1 MHYLGGQMKLYKGID
16 TDILGIA
23 DLDKVATNLGYRNVT
38 CYYSKFP
45 GDDFE
50 EVISI
55 CSTDGDVMRMVNRME
70 NAGHTVA
77 QIYLEHRMD
86 PLDSSQV
93 DDPLLLLPEPTN
105 DPQAQNDQTDPEL
118 TEVAVEMENSDYEE
132 PNDSGSS
139 KNERLIDFEDSDEE
153 GDYIDILKE
162 AKNDKCDSKI
172 MVEKGQSSK
181 QVIQVEWD
189 GECDSDYSGSEEL
202 WPPNAGS
209 DDECNTRCLEFNE
222 EIDMKKPINLK
233 VGLTF
238 QSAVVFRKALK
249 EYCIQKGYDYTY
261 LQNEKWRVTAECK
274 EKCGWRIHASLT
286 QMQDAFRIKTF
297 TSEHNCGKHYH
308 NRRVTSSWIASKYW
322 EYIRDDITWT
332 CDALKEA
339 IRRDYNVFVSKHKC
353 YKAKHLAI
361 KMIHGSE
368 LEQFKKLW
376 SYCAAIRK
384 WQPGSTIELLTEGHK
399 FLRLYGIVETL
410 KNILPKAEHRFCV
423 RHLYANFNK
432 LYKGQ
437 VLKDAMWKA
446 ARACTEKEFLEHMKE
461 IQNLEPNAHDW
472 LKRVKAAS
480 WSKHAHNPEVNCDM
494 LLNNLAETFNSYILE
509 ARDKPIITMLEIIRQ
524 KLMKR
529 FHNKRDERQYE
540 SNICPRIKA
549 KLEKSKDAARD
560 YIVRIG
566 GVKTFEVDL
575 MYGSRFVVDLGNKSC
590 TCRRWDLSGIP
601 CSHAVACIYMDS
613 KSPEEYVD
621 PIYTKEKFMAA
632 YEILFNPVP
641 SEYDW
646 PATEYDPISPLV
658 VRTKPGRPKKARRK
672 EEGEEMHPYKVTRK
686 GLAVKC
692 GKCYQWGHNA
702 RTCKAP
708 ENPKRRI
715 YSKKANKRA
724 VDTDAAPTE
733 GKN

>member
-1 MHYLGGQMKLYKGID
+1 MYFTFVQMPIVRIELYHGGCFNFVPEMHYLGGQMKLYKGID

-50 EVISI
+50 EGISI

-70 NAGHTVA
+70 NEGHTVA

-139 KNERLIDFEDSDEE
+139 ENERLTDFEDSDEE

-172 MVEKGQSSK
+172 MGEKGQSSK

-202 WPPNAGS
+202 WPPNASS

-297 TSEHNCGKHYH
+297 KSEHNCGKHYH

-353 YKAKHLAI
+353 YRAKHLAI

-399 FLRLYGIVETL
+399 FQRLYVCLEPCKRGFLEGCRPIIGIDGCHLKGSFGGQLLCAIGKDANDNMFPIAYAVVEQELNDSWTWFL
-410 KNILPKAEHRFCV
+410 TCL
-423 RHLYANFNK
+423 
-432 LYKGQ
+432 
-437 VLKDAMWKA
+437 LKDIGQK
-446 ARACTEKEFLEHMKE
+446 TLTFISDQQK
-461 IQNLEPNAHDW
+461 
-472 LKRVKAAS
+472 
-480 WSKHAHNPEVNCDM
+480 VN
-494 LLNNLAETFNSYILE
+494 
-509 ARDKPIITMLEIIRQ
+509 TMI
-524 KLMKR
+524 
-529 FHNKRDERQYE
+529 
-540 SNICPRIKA
+540 
-549 KLEKSKDAARD
+549 
-560 YIVRIG
+560 
-566 GVKTFEVDL
+566 
-575 MYGSRFVVDLGNKSC
+575 
-590 TCRRWDLSGIP
+590 
-601 CSHAVACIYMDS
+601 
-613 KSPEEYVD
+613 
-621 PIYTKEKFMAA
+621 
-632 YEILFNPVP
+632 
-641 SEYDW
+641 
-646 PATEYDPISPLV
+646 
-658 VRTKPGRPKKARRK
+658 
-672 EEGEEMHPYKVTRK
+672 
-686 GLAVKC
+686 
-692 GKCYQWGHNA
+692 
-702 RTCKAP
+702 
-708 ENPKRRI
+708 
-715 YSKKANKRA
+715 SKKNK
-724 VDTDAAPTE
+724 
-733 GKN
+733 N